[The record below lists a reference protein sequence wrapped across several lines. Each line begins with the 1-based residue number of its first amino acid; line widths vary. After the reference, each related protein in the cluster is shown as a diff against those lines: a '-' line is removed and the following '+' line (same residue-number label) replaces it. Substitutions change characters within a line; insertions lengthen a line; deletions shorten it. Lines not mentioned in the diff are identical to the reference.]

1 MSDAMAV
8 TRRETQRAGRVADSI
23 ESRSSWVAALVTTA
37 ILAISYGAP
46 LFVVVG
52 LKPIAATLGADRSVV
67 ALAGAL
73 VWVGTGMG
81 GIVMGWVADRIGVRS
96 TVVFG
101 ALMAALGLAVSAI
114 GQIWALFLGHAV
126 LIGLLG
132 NSAHFPPLVVY
143 VSRWFDRRR
152 GTAVALISSGQYIA
166 GMVWP
171 SVFEHGMTQFGWQV
185 TILGFAAVVAAAIVP
200 LALFL
205 PLPPQPGRAAAVLAG
220 THRRARALG
229 LPANLVLA
237 LLCAAGFLCC
247 VPMAMPAGHLVAFCT
262 DLGIPAAHGAA
273 MLSVLLGSAFVS
285 RLFWGWLADRIG
297 GLGTVLAGSA
307 CQALAIAAFTF
318 TQDEAGLF
326 AVSAAYGLG
335 FSGIIPAYVLAVREL
350 FPSTEAS
357 WRVPT
362 LLFISMCGMAFG
374 GWFAGALYDHF
385 GFYAPAFAAGA
396 LFNLAN
402 LAVIGFLVI
411 RQARQSRLSAV
422 LPA

>member
-23 ESRSSWVAALVTTA
+23 ENRSSWVAALVTTA

-46 LFVVVG
+46 LLIVVG
-52 LKPIAATLGADRSVV
+52 LKPIAASLGTDRSVV

-81 GIVMGWVADRIGVRS
+81 GIVMGWIADRIGVRS

-101 ALMAALGLAVSAI
+101 AFMAALGLAVSAV
-114 GQIWALFLGHAV
+114 GQIWALFLGHAI

-166 GMVWP
+166 GMAWP
-171 SVFEHGMTQFGWQV
+171 TVFERGIMQFGWQATMLV
-185 TILGFAAVVAAAIVP
+185 FALVVVAAIVP

-205 PLPPQPGRAAAVLAG
+205 HPTPQPVRAAAIVAG
-220 THRRARALG
+220 AHRRAQALG
-229 LPANLVLA
+229 LPSNLVQA

-247 VPMAMPAGHLVAFCT
+247 VPMAIPAGHLVAFCT

-297 GLGTVLAGSA
+297 GLGTVFAGSA

-335 FSGIIPAYVLAVREL
+335 FSGIVPAYVLAVREL

-362 LLFISMCGMAFG
+362 LLFVSMSGMAFG

-411 RQARQSRLSAV
+411 RQARQSRLPAV

>member
-1 MSDAMAV
+1 MPAS
-8 TRRETQRAGRVADSI
+8 RFPDSI
-23 ESRSSWVAALVTTA
+23 ENRSSWVAAAITTA

-46 LFVVVG
+46 LLVVVG
-52 LKPIAATLGADRSVV
+52 LKPITASLGTERSVV

-81 GIVMGWVADRIGVRS
+81 GIVMGWVADRTSVRA

-101 ALMAALGLAVSAI
+101 ALMAALGLAVSTT
-114 GQIWALFLGHAV
+114 GQVWALVLGHAV

-143 VSRWFDRRR
+143 ISRWFDRRR
-152 GTAVALISSGQYIA
+152 GAAVALISSGQYVA
-166 GMVWP
+166 GMLWP
-171 SVFEHGMTQFGWQV
+171 TVFERAMTQFGWQA
-185 TILGFAAVVAAAIVP
+185 TMLGYAVVVAAAILP
-200 LALFL
+200 MALFL
-205 PLPPQPGRAAAVLAG
+205 QPPPQPSRAAAVGGG
-220 THRRARALG
+220 TRRRGRALG
-229 LPANLVLA
+229 LPANLVQT

-247 VPMAMPAGHLVAFCT
+247 VPMAMPAGHLVALCT

-297 GLGTVLAGSA
+297 GLGTLLAGSA
-307 CQALAIAAFTF
+307 CQALAIAAFTS
-318 TQDEAGLF
+318 TQDEFGLF
-326 AVSAAYGLG
+326 AVSAVYGLG
-335 FSGIIPAYVLAVREL
+335 FSGIVPAYVLAVREL
-350 FPSTEAS
+350 FPSAEAS

-362 LLFISMCGMAFG
+362 VLFVSMSGMAFG

-396 LFNLAN
+396 LFNVAN
-402 LAVIGFLVI
+402 LGVIGFLVA
-411 RQARQSRLSAV
+411 RQAREPRLPAV

>member
-1 MSDAMAV
+1 MTAS
-8 TRRETQRAGRVADSI
+8 RFPDSI
-23 ESRSSWVAALVTTA
+23 ESRSSWVAATITTA

-46 LFVVVG
+46 LLVVVG
-52 LKPIAATLGADRSVV
+52 LKPITASLGTERSVV

-101 ALMAALGLAVSAI
+101 AVMAALGLAVSTT
-114 GQIWALFLGHAV
+114 GQVWALFFGHAI

-132 NSAHFPPLVVY
+132 SSAHFPPLVVY
-143 VSRWFDRRR
+143 ISRWFDRRR
-152 GTAVALISSGQYIA
+152 GTAVALISSGQYVA
-166 GMVWP
+166 GMLWP
-171 SVFEHGMTQFGWQV
+171 TVFERAITQFGWQATMLAYAV
-185 TILGFAAVVAAAIVP
+185 VVAAAIVP

-205 PLPPQPGRAAAVLAG
+205 QPPPQPSRAGVAVG
-220 THRRARALG
+220 TGTRRRARALG
-229 LPANLVLA
+229 LPANLVQT
-237 LLCAAGFLCC
+237 LLSVAGFLCC
-247 VPMAMPAGHLVAFCT
+247 VPMAMPAAHLVAFCT

-297 GLGTVLAGSA
+297 GLGTLLAGSA
-307 CQALAIAAFTF
+307 CQALAIAAFTA
-318 TQDEAGLF
+318 TQDEVGLF
-326 AVSAAYGLG
+326 AISAAYGLG
-335 FSGIIPAYVLAVREL
+335 FSGIVPAYVLAVREL
-350 FPSTEAS
+350 FPSAEAS

-362 LLFISMCGMAFG
+362 LLFISMSGMAFG

-396 LFNLAN
+396 VFNVAN
-402 LAVIGFLVI
+402 LAVIGFLVM
-411 RQARQSRLSAV
+411 RQAREPRLPAV

>member
-1 MSDAMAV
+1 MTAS
-8 TRRETQRAGRVADSI
+8 RFPDSI
-23 ESRSSWVAALVTTA
+23 ENRSSWVAAAITTA

-46 LFVVVG
+46 LLVVVG
-52 LKPIAATLGADRSVV
+52 LKPITASLGTERSVV

-101 ALMAALGLAVSAI
+101 ALMAALGLAVSTT
-114 GQIWALFLGHAV
+114 GQVWALVLGHAI

-143 VSRWFDRRR
+143 ISRWFDRRR
-152 GTAVALISSGQYIA
+152 GTAVALISSGQYVA
-166 GMVWP
+166 GMLWP
-171 SVFEHGMTQFGWQV
+171 TVFERAMTRFGWQA
-185 TILGFAAVVAAAIVP
+185 TMLGYAVVVAGAILP

-205 PLPPQPGRAAAVLAG
+205 QPPPQPSRGAAAMG
-220 THRRARALG
+220 MEMRRRGRALG
-229 LPANLVLA
+229 LPANLVQA
-237 LLCAAGFLCC
+237 LLSAAGFLCC
-247 VPMAMPAGHLVAFCT
+247 VPMAIPAGHLVALCT
-262 DLGIPAAHGAA
+262 DLGIPSAHGAA

-297 GLGTVLAGSA
+297 GLGTVLVGSA
-307 CQALAIAAFTF
+307 CQALAIAAFTA
-318 TQDEAGLF
+318 TRDEVGLF

-335 FSGIIPAYVLAVREL
+335 FSGIVPAYVLAVREL
-350 FPSTEAS
+350 FPAAEAS

-362 LLFISMCGMAFG
+362 VLFVSMSGMAFG

-396 LFNLAN
+396 LFNVAN
-402 LAVIGFLVI
+402 LVVIGFLVA
-411 RQARQSRLSAV
+411 RQAREQRLPAV